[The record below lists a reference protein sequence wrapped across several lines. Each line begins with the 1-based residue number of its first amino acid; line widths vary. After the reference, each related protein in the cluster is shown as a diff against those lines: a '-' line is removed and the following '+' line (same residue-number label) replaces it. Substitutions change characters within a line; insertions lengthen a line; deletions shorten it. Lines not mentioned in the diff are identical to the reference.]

1 MQISIWTYLTNMLV
15 LGTWLVTSDYPNLIC
30 TLSVPYGIGRHDGEH
45 GSTSRGDPLSGDVI
59 FPSPRWCQINADGQR
74 SVTHCRTNKYT
85 SIFTQHS
92 ESHNEYIKITIVAI
106 TIGGL
111 QYIKM
116 QTWIMAQKHRMRPR
130 CCGQLTYS
138 LNDVTMA
145 DCCC

>member
-74 SVTHCRTNKYT
+74 SVTHCRTENKAHPFSYR
-85 SIFTQHS
+85 TQ
-92 ESHNEYIKITIVAI
+92 
-106 TIGGL
+106 
-111 QYIKM
+111 
-116 QTWIMAQKHRMRPR
+116 
-130 CCGQLTYS
+130 
-138 LNDVTMA
+138 
-145 DCCC
+145 